1 VFDPPDLLSRHA
13 ESQDASVISRL
24 LSRLGL
30 HRTRTTLDVPGA
42 GRVRL
47 RLHRHPDQ
55 AICGPLRQGQLFE
68 PHVLAVLSDLL
79 TPGAVCLDVGANLG
93 WFTVIAS
100 RLVGSRG
107 RVLALEPDPANLRL
121 LRRNVALNGCTN
133 VTVVAAAAG
142 AGKGRAQLYRSNE
155 NLGDHRLATRS
166 DRPDRVEVAVESI
179 DDIVAGSNRD
189 HHAIETAAIDT
200 AAIDTA
206 AIDTVKIDTDRIDV
220 VKIDTQ
226 GSESAILRGM
236 EATFAA
242 SPRLR
247 MILEYWPHGLH
258 QCGSSVEEL
267 VRLLAWR
274 PCLLWLLH
282 PQGHAQPVTTGD
294 LLELARTTYTIDNQ
308 AHSDIVCLAADDRE
322 AIECLRRREQE
333 PVPRARPDTG
343 PLPS

>member
-1 VFDPPDLLSRHA
+1 VFDQPVLHSPHA
-13 ESQDASVISRL
+13 ESQDAPVISRL

-79 TPGAVCLDVGANLG
+79 NPGAACLDVGANLG

-100 RLVGSRG
+100 RLVGPHG

-121 LRRNVALNGCTN
+121 LRRNVTLNGCAN

-179 DDIVAGSNRD
+179 DDIVAGRNWSPGP
-189 HHAIETAAIDT
+189 
-200 AAIDTA
+200 
-206 AIDTVKIDTDRIDV
+206 IDV

-226 GSESAILRGM
+226 GSECAILRGM

-267 VRLLAWR
+267 VRLLAR
-274 PCLLWLLH
+274 RHCLLWLLH
-282 PQGHAQPVTTGD
+282 PQGCAKPVTTGD
-294 LLELARTTYTIDNQ
+294 LLELARTTYTIENE
-308 AHSDIVCLAADDRE
+308 AHSDIVCLAEDDRE
-322 AIECLRRREQE
+322 AIERLRRREQS
-333 PVPRARPDTG
+333 PVPGTPVDAG
-343 PLPS
+343 PSQG

>member
-1 VFDPPDLLSRHA
+1 M
-13 ESQDASVISRL
+13 ISRL

-42 GRVRL
+42 GSIRL

-79 TPGAVCLDVGANLG
+79 TPGAACLDVGANLG

-100 RLVGSRG
+100 RLVGPRG

-121 LRRNVALNGCTN
+121 LRRNVSLNGCAN

-142 AGKGRAQLYRSNE
+142 AGKGRARLYRSNE
-155 NLGDHRLATRS
+155 NLGDHRLAIHS

-179 DDIVAGSNRD
+179 DDIVAGRKRSPGP
-189 HHAIETAAIDT
+189 
-200 AAIDTA
+200 
-206 AIDTVKIDTDRIDV
+206 IDV

-226 GSESAILRGM
+226 GSECAILRGM

-267 VRLLAWR
+267 VRLLVRR

-282 PQGHAQPVTTGD
+282 PQGRAQPVTTDD
-294 LLELARTTYTIDNQ
+294 LLELARTTYTIENE
-308 AHSDIVCLAADDRE
+308 AHSDIVCLAEDDRE
-322 AIECLRRREQE
+322 AIECLRRRERS
-333 PVPRARPDTG
+333 PVAGTPADAG
-343 PLPS
+343 PSRG